1 MTTYVIKYKDM
12 WIDDYIVNKELLFHA
27 TNHKCGHSHKCHTM
41 TSHDFSSLPHMI
53 GALKWWLQTSRTIVV
68 VIWNIWLCT
77 WQASIE
83 FGLLDEK
90 LNYHYSY

>member
-1 MTTYVIKYKDM
+1 M
-12 WIDDYIVNKELLFHA
+12 WIDDYIINKDLLFHA
-27 TNHKCGHSHKCHTM
+27 TSHKCGHSHKCHTM
-41 TSHDFSSLPHMI
+41 TSHNFNSLPHMI
-53 GALKWWLQTSRTIVV
+53 SALRWWLQTSRTIVV
-68 VIWNIWLCT
+68 VMWNICFRT

>member
-1 MTTYVIKYKDM
+1 MATYVVKYKDM
-12 WIDDYIVNKELLFHA
+12 WVDD
-27 TNHKCGHSHKCHTM
+27 
-41 TSHDFSSLPHMI
+41 SLPNMI

-68 VIWNIWLCT
+68 VIWNKWLCT

-83 FGLLDEK
+83 FGSLDEK